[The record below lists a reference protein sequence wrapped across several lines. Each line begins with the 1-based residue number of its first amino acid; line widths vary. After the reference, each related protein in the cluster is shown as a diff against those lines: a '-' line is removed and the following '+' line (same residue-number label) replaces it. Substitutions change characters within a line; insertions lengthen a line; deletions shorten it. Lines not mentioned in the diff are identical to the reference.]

1 MSRSDL
7 ERLLEDV
14 RKDPSLMEDLRC
26 RVHDR
31 DTAIEWARQ
40 RGYVLGREDVTAL
53 ADSDRELSDDELED
67 AAGGDWGSGTG
78 GGTPP
83 PPTGP

>member
-31 DTAIEWARQ
+31 DSAIEWARQ
-40 RGYVLGREDVTAL
+40 RGYVLGSEDVTAL

-67 AAGGDWGSGTG
+67 AAGGDWGSG
-78 GGTPP
+78 GTTP

>member
-40 RGYVLGREDVTAL
+40 KGYVLGGEDVAAL
-53 ADSDRELSDDELED
+53 ADSDRELSDDELEE
-67 AAGGDWGSGTG
+67 AAGGDDDWGN

-83 PPTGP
+83 PPPGP